1 METRNGK
8 GYSYKCKYFNI
19 ERYKNMFKYYL
30 SNKQRGIS
38 LIFVMALTV
47 FSIYF
52 VTSLVQSIFSTVEY
66 SNIACLNDFSFVY
79 PVGGSSF
86 LADET
91 IEKIEKDDSVDK
103 AYPILLEYTVINNIF
118 GTTSGY
124 VAFMEESD
132 IKEIFDAFSL
142 TVTEGR
148 LPKENSY
155 ELIMHEDMLKNKGLS
170 VGDTFGSAVD
180 EGEQIDGKYKITG
193 AFSGGSYMAFGT
205 KSYRQ
210 KELEDLGLDFK
221 NTIFGL
227 LVTPKT
233 DLDTMNTMLDKINN
247 NESAAMTLSYAVK
260 TLQENISSIKFLMFV
275 IVIVIAVSISAAV
288 CIVLETIY
296 NDRME
301 EFGILYA
308 IGYKKSWLFRN
319 IITEILILVLISWIF
334 GLTISYVFLSLTAK
348 VVFEPMGQILSIV
361 SIQSLIY
368 TIVVMAVFV
377 VVTIFVTILKLAKKD
392 MISIIEAR

>member
-1 METRNGK
+1 M
-8 GYSYKCKYFNI
+8 
-19 ERYKNMFKYYL
+19 KNMFKYYL
-30 SNKQRGIS
+30 SNKRRGIS

-86 LADET
+86 LSDET
-91 IEKIEKDDSVDK
+91 VEKIQKDDSVKK

-124 VAFMEESD
+124 AAFMEEAD
-132 IKEIFDAFSL
+132 IKEIFNDYSL

-148 LPKENSY
+148 LPQENSY

-180 EGEQIDGKYKITG
+180 EGEQIDGKYTITG
-193 AFSGGSYMAFGT
+193 AFSGDSYMAFGT
-205 KSYRQ
+205 KSFKQ
-210 KELEDLGLDFK
+210 KELEELGLDFQ
-221 NTIFGL
+221 NTTFGL
-227 LVTPKT
+227 LVMPKA
-233 DLDTMNTMLDKINN
+233 DLDTMNTMLDTMSH
-247 NESAAMTLSYAVK
+247 NEAAAMTLSYAQK
-260 TLQENISSIKFLMFV
+260 TLKDNVSSIKFLMGV

-288 CIVLETIY
+288 CIVLETTY

-319 IITEILILVLISWIF
+319 IIAEIVVLVFISWIL
-334 GLTISYVFLSLTAK
+334 GLILSYGVLSLVAK
-348 VVFEPMGQILSIV
+348 SVFEPMGQMLSIV
-361 SIQSLIY
+361 SIQSLLY
-368 TIVVMAVFV
+368 TIIVMVVFV
-377 VVTIFVTILKLAKKD
+377 VVTILVTILKFAKKD
-392 MISIIEAR
+392 LIAIIEMR

>member
-1 METRNGK
+1 MRGK
-8 GYSYKCKYFNI
+8 MQM
-19 ERYKNMFKYYL
+19 KNMFKYYL
-30 SNKQRGIS
+30 SNKRRGIS

-86 LADET
+86 LQNET
-91 IEKIEKDDSVDK
+91 VEKIKNDDSVGN

-124 VAFMEESD
+124 VAFMDEAD
-132 IKEIFDAFSL
+132 IGEIFDDFSL

-148 LPKENSY
+148 LPEENSY

-180 EGEQIDGKYKITG
+180 EGEQIDGKYMITG
-193 AFSGGSYMAFGT
+193 AFSGDSYMAFGT

-210 KELEDLGLDFK
+210 KELEELGLDFQ
-221 NTIFGL
+221 NTTFGL

-233 DLDTMNTMLDKINN
+233 DLDTMNNMLDTMGHD
-247 NESAAMTLSYAVK
+247 ETAAMTLSYAK
-260 TLQENISSIKFLMFV
+260 ETLQENISSIKFLMFV

-319 IITEILILVLISWIF
+319 IIAEIVVLVFISWIL
-334 GLTISYVFLSLTAK
+334 GLILSYGVLSLVAK
-348 VVFEPMGQILSIV
+348 SVFEPMGQMLSIV
-361 SIQSLIY
+361 SIQSLLY
-368 TIVVMAVFV
+368 TIIVMAVFV
-377 VVTIFVTILKLAKKD
+377 VVTILVTILKFAKKD
-392 MISIIEAR
+392 LIAIIEMR

>member
-1 METRNGK
+1 M
-8 GYSYKCKYFNI
+8 
-19 ERYKNMFKYYL
+19 KNMFKYYL
-30 SNKQRGIS
+30 SNKRRGIS

-86 LADET
+86 LSDET
-91 IEKIEKDDSVDK
+91 VEKIQKDDSVKK

-124 VAFMEESD
+124 AAFMEEAD
-132 IKEIFDAFSL
+132 IKEIFNDYSL

-148 LPKENSY
+148 LPQENSY

-180 EGEQIDGKYKITG
+180 EGEQIDGKYTITG
-193 AFSGGSYMAFGT
+193 AFSGYSYMAFGT
-205 KSYRQ
+205 KSFKQ
-210 KELEDLGLDFK
+210 KELEELGLDFQ
-221 NTIFGL
+221 NTTFGL
-227 LVTPKT
+227 LVTPKA
-233 DLDTMNTMLDKINN
+233 DLDTMNTMLDTMSH
-247 NESAAMTLSYAVK
+247 NEAAAMTLSYAPK
-260 TLQENISSIKFLMFV
+260 TLKDNVSSIKFLMGV

-288 CIVLETIY
+288 CIVLETTY

-319 IITEILILVLISWIF
+319 IIAEIVVLVFISWIL
-334 GLTISYVFLSLTAK
+334 GLILSYGVLSLVAK
-348 VVFEPMGQILSIV
+348 SVFEPMGQMLSIV
-361 SIQSLIY
+361 SIQSLLY
-368 TIVVMAVFV
+368 TIIVMVVFV
-377 VVTIFVTILKLAKKD
+377 VVTILVTILKFAKKD
-392 MISIIEAR
+392 LIAIIEMR

>member
-1 METRNGK
+1 MQM
-8 GYSYKCKYFNI
+8 
-19 ERYKNMFKYYL
+19 KNMFKYYL
-30 SNKQRGIS
+30 SNKRRGIS

-66 SNIACLNDFSFVY
+66 SDIACLNDFSFVY

-86 LADET
+86 LSDET
-91 IEKIEKDDSVDK
+91 VEKIQKDDSVKK

-124 VAFMEESD
+124 VAFMDEAD
-132 IKEIFDAFSL
+132 IGEIFDDYSL

-148 LPKENSY
+148 LPQENSY

-180 EGEQIDGKYKITG
+180 DGEPIEGTYTITG
-193 AFSGGSYMAFGT
+193 AFSGNSYMAFGT
-205 KSYRQ
+205 KSYKQ
-210 KELEDLGLDFK
+210 KELEELGLDFK
-221 NTIFGL
+221 NTTFGL

-233 DLDTMNTMLDKINN
+233 DLDAMNTMLDTMSHD
-247 NESAAMTLSYAVK
+247 EAAAMTLSYAQK
-260 TLQENISSIKFLMFV
+260 TLKDNVSSIKFLMGV

-288 CIVLETIY
+288 CIVLETTY

-319 IITEILILVLISWIF
+319 IIAEIVVLVFISWIL
-334 GLTISYVFLSLTAK
+334 GLILSYGVLSLVAK
-348 VVFEPMGQILSIV
+348 SVFEPMGQMLSIV
-361 SIQSLIY
+361 SIQSLLY
-368 TIVVMAVFV
+368 TIIVMVVFV
-377 VVTIFVTILKLAKKD
+377 VVTILVTILKFAKKD
-392 MISIIEAR
+392 LIAIIEMR

>member
-1 METRNGK
+1 MQM
-8 GYSYKCKYFNI
+8 
-19 ERYKNMFKYYL
+19 KNMFKYYL
-30 SNKQRGIS
+30 SNKRRVIS

-86 LADET
+86 LSDET
-91 IEKIEKDDSVDK
+91 VEKIQKDDSVKK

-124 VAFMEESD
+124 VAFMDEAD
-132 IKEIFDAFSL
+132 IGEIFDDYSL

-148 LPKENSY
+148 LPQENSY

-180 EGEQIDGKYKITG
+180 DGEPIEGTYTITG
-193 AFSGGSYMAFGT
+193 AFSGNSYMAFGT
-205 KSYRQ
+205 KSYKQ
-210 KELEDLGLDFK
+210 KELEELGLDFK
-221 NTIFGL
+221 NTTFGL

-233 DLDTMNTMLDKINN
+233 DLDAMNTMLDTMSHD
-247 NESAAMTLSYAVK
+247 EAAAMTLSYAQK
-260 TLQENISSIKFLMFV
+260 TLKDNVSSIKFLMGV

-288 CIVLETIY
+288 CIVLETTY

-319 IITEILILVLISWIF
+319 IIAEIVVLVFISWIL
-334 GLTISYVFLSLTAK
+334 GLILSYGVLSLVAK
-348 VVFEPMGQILSIV
+348 SVFEPMGQMLSIV
-361 SIQSLIY
+361 SIQSLLY
-368 TIVVMAVFV
+368 TIIVMVVFV
-377 VVTIFVTILKLAKKD
+377 VVTILVTILKFAKKD
-392 MISIIEAR
+392 LIAIIEMR

>member
-1 METRNGK
+1 MQM
-8 GYSYKCKYFNI
+8 
-19 ERYKNMFKYYL
+19 KNMFKYYL
-30 SNKQRGIS
+30 SNKRRGIS

-86 LADET
+86 LSDET
-91 IEKIEKDDSVDK
+91 VEKIQKDDSVKK

-124 VAFMEESD
+124 VAFMDEAD
-132 IKEIFDAFSL
+132 IGEIFDDYSL

-148 LPKENSY
+148 LPQENSY

-180 EGEQIDGKYKITG
+180 DGEPIEGTYTITG
-193 AFSGGSYMAFGT
+193 AFSGNSYMAFGT
-205 KSYRQ
+205 KSYKQ
-210 KELEDLGLDFK
+210 KELEELGLDFK
-221 NTIFGL
+221 NTTFGL

-233 DLDTMNTMLDKINN
+233 DLDAMNTMLDTMSHD
-247 NESAAMTLSYAVK
+247 EAAAMTLSYAQK
-260 TLQENISSIKFLMFV
+260 TLKDNVSSIKFLMGV

-288 CIVLETIY
+288 CIVLETTY

-319 IITEILILVLISWIF
+319 IIAEIVVLVFISWIL
-334 GLTISYVFLSLTAK
+334 GLILSYGVLSLVAK
-348 VVFEPMGQILSIV
+348 SVFEPMGQMLSIV
-361 SIQSLIY
+361 SIQSLLY
-368 TIVVMAVFV
+368 TIIVMVVFV
-377 VVTIFVTILKLAKKD
+377 VVTILVTILKFAQKD
-392 MISIIEAR
+392 LIAIIEMR

>member
-1 METRNGK
+1 MQM
-8 GYSYKCKYFNI
+8 
-19 ERYKNMFKYYL
+19 KNMFKYYL
-30 SNKQRGIS
+30 SNKRRGIS

-86 LADET
+86 LSDET
-91 IEKIEKDDSVDK
+91 VEKIQKDDSVKK

-124 VAFMEESD
+124 VAFMDEAD
-132 IKEIFDAFSL
+132 IGEIFDDYSL

-148 LPKENSY
+148 LPQENSY

-180 EGEQIDGKYKITG
+180 DGEPIEGTYTITG
-193 AFSGGSYMAFGT
+193 AFSGNSYMAFGT
-205 KSYRQ
+205 KSYKQ
-210 KELEDLGLDFK
+210 KELEELGLDFK
-221 NTIFGL
+221 NTTFGL

-233 DLDTMNTMLDKINN
+233 DLDAMNTMLDTMSHD
-247 NESAAMTLSYAVK
+247 EAAAMTLSYAQK
-260 TLQENISSIKFLMFV
+260 TLKDNVSSIKFLMGV

-288 CIVLETIY
+288 CIVLETTY

-319 IITEILILVLISWIF
+319 IIAEIVVLVFISWIL
-334 GLTISYVFLSLTAK
+334 GLILSYGVLSLVAK
-348 VVFEPMGQILSIV
+348 SVFEPMGQMLSIV
-361 SIQSLIY
+361 SIQSLLY
-368 TIVVMAVFV
+368 TIIVMVVFV
-377 VVTIFVTILKLAKKD
+377 VVTILVTILKFAKKD
-392 MISIIEAR
+392 LIAIIEMR

>member
-1 METRNGK
+1 M
-8 GYSYKCKYFNI
+8 
-19 ERYKNMFKYYL
+19 KNMFKYYL
-30 SNKQRGIS
+30 SNKRRGIS

-86 LADET
+86 LSDET
-91 IEKIEKDDSVDK
+91 VEKIQKDDSVKK

-124 VAFMEESD
+124 AAFMEEAD
-132 IKEIFDAFSL
+132 IKEIFNDYSL

-148 LPKENSY
+148 LPQENSY
-155 ELIMHEDMLKNKGLS
+155 ELIMHDDMLKNKGLS

-180 EGEQIDGKYKITG
+180 DGEPIEGIYTITG
-193 AFSGGSYMAFGT
+193 AFSGNSYMAFGT
-205 KSYRQ
+205 KSYKQ
-210 KELEDLGLDFK
+210 KELEELGLDFK
-221 NTIFGL
+221 NTTFGL

-233 DLDTMNTMLDKINN
+233 DLDTMNTMLDTMSH
-247 NESAAMTLSYAVK
+247 NEAAAMTLSYAQK
-260 TLQENISSIKFLMFV
+260 TLKDNVSSIKFLMGV
-275 IVIVIAVSISAAV
+275 IAIVIAVSISAAV
-288 CIVLETIY
+288 CIVLETTY

-319 IITEILILVLISWIF
+319 IIAEIVVLVFISWIL
-334 GLTISYVFLSLTAK
+334 GLILSYGVLSLVAK
-348 VVFEPMGQILSIV
+348 SVFEPMGQMLSIV
-361 SIQSLIY
+361 SIQSLLY
-368 TIVVMAVFV
+368 TIIVMAVFV
-377 VVTIFVTILKLAKKD
+377 VVTILITILKFAKKD
-392 MISIIEAR
+392 LIAIIEMR

>member
-1 METRNGK
+1 M
-8 GYSYKCKYFNI
+8 
-19 ERYKNMFKYYL
+19 KNMFKYYL
-30 SNKQRGIS
+30 SNKRRGIS

-86 LADET
+86 LSDET
-91 IEKIEKDDSVDK
+91 VEKIQKDDSVKK

-124 VAFMEESD
+124 VAFMDEAD
-132 IKEIFDAFSL
+132 IGEIFDDYSL

-148 LPKENSY
+148 LPQENSY

-180 EGEQIDGKYKITG
+180 DGEPIEGTYTITG
-193 AFSGGSYMAFGT
+193 AFSGNSYMAFGT
-205 KSYRQ
+205 KSYKQ
-210 KELEDLGLDFK
+210 KELEELGLDFK
-221 NTIFGL
+221 NTTFGL

-233 DLDTMNTMLDKINN
+233 DLDAMNTMLDTMSHD
-247 NESAAMTLSYAVK
+247 EAAAMTLSYAQK
-260 TLQENISSIKFLMFV
+260 TLKDKVSSIKFLMGV

-288 CIVLETIY
+288 CIVLETTY

-319 IITEILILVLISWIF
+319 IIAEIVVLVFISWIL
-334 GLTISYVFLSLTAK
+334 GLILSYGVLSLVAK
-348 VVFEPMGQILSIV
+348 SVFEPMGQMLSIV
-361 SIQSLIY
+361 SIQSLLY
-368 TIVVMAVFV
+368 TIIVMVVFV
-377 VVTIFVTILKLAKKD
+377 VVTILVTILKFAKKD
-392 MISIIEAR
+392 LIAIIEMR

>member
-1 METRNGK
+1 MQM
-8 GYSYKCKYFNI
+8 
-19 ERYKNMFKYYL
+19 KNMFKYYL
-30 SNKQRGIS
+30 SNKRRGIS

-66 SNIACLNDFSFVY
+66 SNIASLNDFSFVY

-86 LADET
+86 LSDET
-91 IEKIEKDDSVDK
+91 VEKIQKDDSVKK

-124 VAFMEESD
+124 VAFMDEAD
-132 IKEIFDAFSL
+132 IGEIFDDYSL

-148 LPKENSY
+148 LPQENSY

-180 EGEQIDGKYKITG
+180 DGEPIEGTYTITG
-193 AFSGGSYMAFGT
+193 AFSGNSYMAFGT
-205 KSYRQ
+205 KSYKQ
-210 KELEDLGLDFK
+210 KELEELGLDFK
-221 NTIFGL
+221 NTTFGL

-233 DLDTMNTMLDKINN
+233 DLDAMNTMLDTMSHD
-247 NESAAMTLSYAVK
+247 EAAAMTLSYAQK
-260 TLQENISSIKFLMFV
+260 TLKDNVSSIKFLMGV

-288 CIVLETIY
+288 CIVLETTY

-319 IITEILILVLISWIF
+319 IIAEIVVLVFISWIL
-334 GLTISYVFLSLTAK
+334 GLILSYGVLSLVAK
-348 VVFEPMGQILSIV
+348 SVFEPMGQMLSIV
-361 SIQSLIY
+361 SIQSLLY
-368 TIVVMAVFV
+368 TIIVMVVFV
-377 VVTIFVTILKLAKKD
+377 VVTILVTILKFAKKD
-392 MISIIEAR
+392 LIAIIEMR

>member
-1 METRNGK
+1 MREK
-8 GYSYKCKYFNI
+8 I
-19 ERYKNMFKYYL
+19 QMKNMFKYYL
-30 SNKQRGIS
+30 SNKRRGIS

-86 LADET
+86 LQNET
-91 IEKIEKDDSVDK
+91 VEKIKNDDSVGN

-124 VAFMEESD
+124 VAFMEEAD
-132 IKEIFDAFSL
+132 IREIFDDFSL

-148 LPKENSY
+148 LPEENSY

-180 EGEQIDGKYKITG
+180 EGEQIDGKYMITG
-193 AFSGGSYMAFGT
+193 AFSGDSYMAFGT

-210 KELEDLGLDFK
+210 KELEELGLDFQ
-221 NTIFGL
+221 NTTFGL

-233 DLDTMNTMLDKINN
+233 DLDTMNNMLDTMGHD
-247 NESAAMTLSYAVK
+247 ETAAMTLSYAK
-260 TLQENISSIKFLMFV
+260 ETLQENISSIKFLMFV

-319 IITEILILVLISWIF
+319 IIAEIVVLVFISWIL
-334 GLTISYVFLSLTAK
+334 GLILSYGVLSLVAK
-348 VVFEPMGQILSIV
+348 SVFEPMGQMLSIV
-361 SIQSLIY
+361 SIQSLLY
-368 TIVVMAVFV
+368 TIIVMAVFV
-377 VVTIFVTILKLAKKD
+377 VVTILVTILKFAKKD
-392 MISIIEAR
+392 LIAIIEMR

>member
-1 METRNGK
+1 M
-8 GYSYKCKYFNI
+8 
-19 ERYKNMFKYYL
+19 KNMFKYYL
-30 SNKQRGIS
+30 SNKRRGIS

-86 LADET
+86 LQNET
-91 IEKIEKDDSVDK
+91 VEKIKNDDSVEN

-124 VAFMEESD
+124 VAFMEEAD
-132 IKEIFDAFSL
+132 IREIFDDFSL

-148 LPKENSY
+148 LPEENSY
-155 ELIMHEDMLKNKGLS
+155 ELIMQEDMLKNKGLS

-180 EGEQIDGKYKITG
+180 DGEPIEGTYTITG
-193 AFSGGSYMAFGT
+193 AFSGNSYMAFGT
-205 KSYRQ
+205 KSYKQ
-210 KELEDLGLDFK
+210 KELEELGLDFK
-221 NTIFGL
+221 NTTFGL
-227 LVTPKT
+227 LVTPKA
-233 DLDTMNTMLDKINN
+233 DLDAMNTMLDTMSHD
-247 NESAAMTLSYAVK
+247 EAAAMTLLYAQK
-260 TLQENISSIKFLMFV
+260 TLKDNVSSIKFLMFV

-319 IITEILILVLISWIF
+319 IIAEIVVLVFISWIL
-334 GLTISYVFLSLTAK
+334 GLILSYGVLSLVAK
-348 VVFEPMGQILSIV
+348 SVFEPMGQMLSIV
-361 SIQSLIY
+361 SIQSLLY
-368 TIVVMAVFV
+368 TIIVMAVFV
-377 VVTIFVTILKLAKKD
+377 VVTILVTILKFAKKD
-392 MISIIEAR
+392 LIAIIEMR

>member
-1 METRNGK
+1 M
-8 GYSYKCKYFNI
+8 
-19 ERYKNMFKYYL
+19 KNMFKYYL
-30 SNKQRGIS
+30 SNKRRGIS

-52 VTSLVQSIFSTVEY
+52 VTSLMQSIFSTVEY

-86 LADET
+86 LSDET
-91 IEKIEKDDSVDK
+91 VEKIQKDDSVKK

-124 VAFMEESD
+124 AAFMEEAD
-132 IKEIFDAFSL
+132 IKEIFNDYSL

-148 LPKENSY
+148 LPQENSY
-155 ELIMHEDMLKNKGLS
+155 ELIMHDDMLKNKGLS

-180 EGEQIDGKYKITG
+180 DGEPIEGIYTITG
-193 AFSGGSYMAFGT
+193 AFSGNSYMAFGT
-205 KSYRQ
+205 KSYKQ
-210 KELEDLGLDFK
+210 KELEELGLDFK
-221 NTIFGL
+221 NTTFGL

-233 DLDTMNTMLDKINN
+233 DLDTMNTMLDTMSH
-247 NESAAMTLSYAVK
+247 NEAAAMTLSYAQK
-260 TLQENISSIKFLMFV
+260 TLKDNVSSIKFLMGV
-275 IVIVIAVSISAAV
+275 IAIVIAVSISAAV
-288 CIVLETIY
+288 CIVLETTY

-319 IITEILILVLISWIF
+319 IIAEIVVLVFISWIL
-334 GLTISYVFLSLTAK
+334 GLILSYGVLSLVAK
-348 VVFEPMGQILSIV
+348 SVFEPMGQMLSIV
-361 SIQSLIY
+361 SIQSLLY
-368 TIVVMAVFV
+368 TIIVMAVFV
-377 VVTIFVTILKLAKKD
+377 VVTILVTILKFAKKD
-392 MISIIEAR
+392 LIAIIEMR

>member
-1 METRNGK
+1 MQM
-8 GYSYKCKYFNI
+8 
-19 ERYKNMFKYYL
+19 KNMFKYYL
-30 SNKQRGIS
+30 SNKRRGIS

-86 LADET
+86 LSDET
-91 IEKIEKDDSVDK
+91 VEKIQKDDSVKK

-124 VAFMEESD
+124 AAFMEEAD
-132 IKEIFDAFSL
+132 IKEIFNDYSL

-148 LPKENSY
+148 LPQENSY

-180 EGEQIDGKYKITG
+180 EGEQIDGKYTITG
-193 AFSGGSYMAFGT
+193 AFLGDSYMAFGT
-205 KSYRQ
+205 KSFKQ
-210 KELEDLGLDFK
+210 KELEELGLDFK
-221 NTIFGL
+221 NTTFGL

-233 DLDTMNTMLDKINN
+233 DLDAMNTMLDTMSHD
-247 NESAAMTLSYAVK
+247 EAAAMTLSYAQK
-260 TLQENISSIKFLMFV
+260 TLKDNVSSIKFLMAV

-319 IITEILILVLISWIF
+319 IIAEFVVLVFISWIL
-334 GLTISYVFLSLTAK
+334 GLILSYGVLSLVAK
-348 VVFEPMGQILSIV
+348 SVFEPMGQMLSIV
-361 SIQSLIY
+361 SIQSLLY
-368 TIVVMAVFV
+368 TIIVMAVFV
-377 VVTIFVTILKLAKKD
+377 VVTILVTILKFAKKD
-392 MISIIEAR
+392 LIAIIEMR

>member
-1 METRNGK
+1 MRGK
-8 GYSYKCKYFNI
+8 MQM
-19 ERYKNMFKYYL
+19 KNMFKYYL
-30 SNKQRGIS
+30 SNKRRGIS

-86 LADET
+86 LQNET
-91 IEKIEKDDSVDK
+91 VEKIKNDDSVGN

-124 VAFMEESD
+124 VAFMEEAD
-132 IKEIFDAFSL
+132 IREIFDDFSL

-148 LPKENSY
+148 LPEENSY

-180 EGEQIDGKYKITG
+180 EGEQIDGKYMITG
-193 AFSGGSYMAFGT
+193 AFSGDSYMAFGT

-210 KELEDLGLDFK
+210 KELEELGLDFQ
-221 NTIFGL
+221 NTTFGL

-233 DLDTMNTMLDKINN
+233 DLDTMNNMLDTMGHD
-247 NESAAMTLSYAVK
+247 ETAAMTLSYAK
-260 TLQENISSIKFLMFV
+260 ETLQENISSIKFLMFV

-319 IITEILILVLISWIF
+319 IIAEIVVLVFISWIL
-334 GLTISYVFLSLTAK
+334 GLILSYGVLSLVAK
-348 VVFEPMGQILSIV
+348 SVFEPMGQMLSIV
-361 SIQSLIY
+361 SIQSLLY
-368 TIVVMAVFV
+368 TIIVMAVFV
-377 VVTIFVTILKLAKKD
+377 VVTILVTILKFAKKD
-392 MISIIEAR
+392 LIAIIEMR

>member
-1 METRNGK
+1 M
-8 GYSYKCKYFNI
+8 
-19 ERYKNMFKYYL
+19 KNMFKYYL
-30 SNKQRGIS
+30 SNKRRGIS
-38 LIFVMALTV
+38 LIFIMALTV

-86 LADET
+86 LSDET
-91 IEKIEKDDSVDK
+91 VEKIQKDDSVKK

-124 VAFMEESD
+124 AAFMEAAD
-132 IKEIFDAFSL
+132 IKEIFNDYSL

-148 LPKENSY
+148 LPQENSY

-180 EGEQIDGKYKITG
+180 DGEPIEGTYTITG
-193 AFSGGSYMAFGT
+193 AFSGNSYMAFGT
-205 KSYRQ
+205 KSYKQ
-210 KELEDLGLDFK
+210 KELEELGLDFQ
-221 NTIFGL
+221 NTTFGL
-227 LVTPKT
+227 LVTPKA
-233 DLDTMNTMLDKINN
+233 DLDTMNTMLDTMSHD
-247 NESAAMTLSYAVK
+247 EAAAMTLSYAQK
-260 TLQENISSIKFLMFV
+260 TLKDNVSSIKFLMAV

-308 IGYKKSWLFRN
+308 IGYKKSWLFKN
-319 IITEILILVLISWIF
+319 IIAEIMALVFISWIL
-334 GLTISYVFLSLTAK
+334 GLILSYGVLSLVAK
-348 VVFEPMGQILSIV
+348 SVFEPMGQMLSIV
-361 SIQSLIY
+361 SIQSLLY
-368 TIVVMAVFV
+368 TIIVMAVFV
-377 VVTIFVTILKLAKKD
+377 VVTILVTILKFAKKD
-392 MISIIEAR
+392 LIAIIEMR

>member
-1 METRNGK
+1 MRGEMQM
-8 GYSYKCKYFNI
+8 
-19 ERYKNMFKYYL
+19 KNMFKYYL
-30 SNKQRGIS
+30 SNKRRGIS

-86 LADET
+86 LQNET
-91 IEKIEKDDSVDK
+91 VEKIKNDDSVEN

-124 VAFMEESD
+124 VAFMEEAD
-132 IKEIFDAFSL
+132 IREIFDDFSL

-148 LPKENSY
+148 LPEENSY

-180 EGEQIDGKYKITG
+180 EGEQIDGKYMITG
-193 AFSGGSYMAFGT
+193 AFSGDSYMAFGT

-210 KELEDLGLDFK
+210 KELEELGLDFQ
-221 NTIFGL
+221 NTTFGL

-233 DLDTMNTMLDKINN
+233 DLDTMNNMLDTMGHD
-247 NESAAMTLSYAVK
+247 ETAAMTLSYAK
-260 TLQENISSIKFLMFV
+260 ETLQENISSIKFLMFV

-319 IITEILILVLISWIF
+319 IIAEIVVLVFISWIL
-334 GLTISYVFLSLTAK
+334 GLILTYGVLSLVAK
-348 VVFEPMGQILSIV
+348 SVFEPMGQMLSIV
-361 SIQSLIY
+361 SIQSLLY
-368 TIVVMAVFV
+368 TIIVMAVFV
-377 VVTIFVTILKLAKKD
+377 VVTILVTILKFAKKD
-392 MISIIEAR
+392 LIAIIEMR

>member
-1 METRNGK
+1 M
-8 GYSYKCKYFNI
+8 
-19 ERYKNMFKYYL
+19 KNMFKYYL
-30 SNKQRGIS
+30 SNKRRGIS

-86 LADET
+86 LSDET
-91 IEKIEKDDSVDK
+91 VEKIQKDDSVKK

-124 VAFMEESD
+124 AAFMEEAD
-132 IKEIFDAFSL
+132 IKEIFNDYSL

-148 LPKENSY
+148 LPQENSY
-155 ELIMHEDMLKNKGLS
+155 ELIMHDDMLKNKGLS

-180 EGEQIDGKYKITG
+180 DGEPIEGIYTITG
-193 AFSGGSYMAFGT
+193 AFSGNSYMAFGT
-205 KSYRQ
+205 KSYKQ
-210 KELEDLGLDFK
+210 KELEELGLDFK
-221 NTIFGL
+221 NTTFGL

-233 DLDTMNTMLDKINN
+233 DLDTMNTMLDTMSH
-247 NESAAMTLSYAVK
+247 NEAAAMTLSYAQK
-260 TLQENISSIKFLMFV
+260 TLKDNVSSIKFLMGV
-275 IVIVIAVSISAAV
+275 IAIVIAVSISAAV
-288 CIVLETIY
+288 CIVLETTY

-319 IITEILILVLISWIF
+319 IIAEIVVLVFISWIL
-334 GLTISYVFLSLTAK
+334 GLILSYGVLSLVAK
-348 VVFEPMGQILSIV
+348 SVFEPMGQMLSIV
-361 SIQSLIY
+361 SIQSLLY
-368 TIVVMAVFV
+368 TIIVMAVFV
-377 VVTIFVTILKLAKKD
+377 VVTILVTILKFAKKD
-392 MISIIEAR
+392 LIAIIEMR

>member
-1 METRNGK
+1 MREK
-8 GYSYKCKYFNI
+8 I
-19 ERYKNMFKYYL
+19 QMKNMFKYYL
-30 SNKQRGIS
+30 SNKRRGIS

-86 LADET
+86 LSDET
-91 IEKIEKDDSVDK
+91 VEKIQKDDSVKK

-124 VAFMEESD
+124 AAFMEEAD
-132 IKEIFDAFSL
+132 IKEIFNDYSL

-148 LPKENSY
+148 LPQENSY

-180 EGEQIDGKYKITG
+180 EGEQIDGKYMITG
-193 AFSGGSYMAFGT
+193 AFSGDSYMAFGT

-210 KELEDLGLDFK
+210 KELEELGLDFQ
-221 NTIFGL
+221 NTTFGL

-233 DLDTMNTMLDKINN
+233 DLDTMNNMLDTMGHD
-247 NESAAMTLSYAVK
+247 ETAAMTLSYAK
-260 TLQENISSIKFLMFV
+260 ETLQENISSIKFLMFV

-319 IITEILILVLISWIF
+319 IIAEIVVLVFISWIL
-334 GLTISYVFLSLTAK
+334 GLILSYGVLSLVAK
-348 VVFEPMGQILSIV
+348 SVFEPMGQMLSIV
-361 SIQSLIY
+361 SIQSLLY
-368 TIVVMAVFV
+368 TIIVMVVFV
-377 VVTIFVTILKLAKKD
+377 VVTILVTILKFAKKD
-392 MISIIEAR
+392 LIAIIEMR

>member
-1 METRNGK
+1 M
-8 GYSYKCKYFNI
+8 
-19 ERYKNMFKYYL
+19 KNMFKYYL
-30 SNKQRGIS
+30 SNKRRGIS

-86 LADET
+86 LSDET
-91 IEKIEKDDSVDK
+91 VEKIQKDDSVKK

-124 VAFMEESD
+124 AAFMEEAD
-132 IKEIFDAFSL
+132 IKEIFNDYSL

-148 LPKENSY
+148 LPQENSY

-180 EGEQIDGKYKITG
+180 EGEQIDGKYTITG
-193 AFSGGSYMAFGT
+193 AFSGDSYMAFGT
-205 KSYRQ
+205 KSYKQ
-210 KELEDLGLDFK
+210 KELEELGLDFK
-221 NTIFGL
+221 NTTFGL
-227 LVTPKT
+227 LVTPKA
-233 DLDTMNTMLDKINN
+233 DLDTMNTMLDEISHD
-247 NESAAMTLSYAVK
+247 ETAAMTLSYAK
-260 TLQENISSIKFLMFV
+260 ETLQENISSIKFLMFV

-319 IITEILILVLISWIF
+319 IIAEIVVLVFISWIL
-334 GLTISYVFLSLTAK
+334 GLILSYGVLSLVAK
-348 VVFEPMGQILSIV
+348 SVFEPMGQMLSIV
-361 SIQSLIY
+361 SIQSLLY
-368 TIVVMAVFV
+368 TIIVMAVFV
-377 VVTIFVTILKLAKKD
+377 VVTILVTILKFAKKD
-392 MISIIEAR
+392 LIAIIEMR

>member
-1 METRNGK
+1 M
-8 GYSYKCKYFNI
+8 
-19 ERYKNMFKYYL
+19 KNMFKYYL
-30 SNKQRGIS
+30 SNKRRGIS

-86 LADET
+86 LQNEAV
-91 IEKIEKDDSVDK
+91 EKIKNDDSVGN

-124 VAFMEESD
+124 VAFMDEAD
-132 IKEIFDAFSL
+132 IGEIFDDFSL

-148 LPKENSY
+148 LPEENSY

-180 EGEQIDGKYKITG
+180 EGEQIDGKYMITG
-193 AFSGGSYMAFGT
+193 AFSGDSYMAFGT

-210 KELEDLGLDFK
+210 KELEELGLDFQ
-221 NTIFGL
+221 NTTFGL

-233 DLDTMNTMLDKINN
+233 DLDTMNNMLDTMGHD
-247 NESAAMTLSYAVK
+247 ETAAMTLSYAK
-260 TLQENISSIKFLMFV
+260 ETLQENISSIKFLMFV

-319 IITEILILVLISWIF
+319 IIAEIVVLVFISWIL
-334 GLTISYVFLSLTAK
+334 GLILSYGVLSLVAK
-348 VVFEPMGQILSIV
+348 SVFEPMGQMLSIV
-361 SIQSLIY
+361 SIQSLLY
-368 TIVVMAVFV
+368 TIIVMAVFV
-377 VVTIFVTILKLAKKD
+377 VVTILVTILKFAKKD
-392 MISIIEAR
+392 LIAIIEMR

>member
-1 METRNGK
+1 M
-8 GYSYKCKYFNI
+8 
-19 ERYKNMFKYYL
+19 KNMFKYYL
-30 SNKQRGIS
+30 SNKRRGIS

-86 LADET
+86 LSDET
-91 IEKIEKDDSVDK
+91 VEKIQKDDSVKK

-124 VAFMEESD
+124 VAFMDEAD
-132 IKEIFDAFSL
+132 IGEIFDDFSL

-148 LPKENSY
+148 LPEENSY

-180 EGEQIDGKYKITG
+180 EGEQIDGKYMITG
-193 AFSGGSYMAFGT
+193 AFSGDSYMAFGT

-210 KELEDLGLDFK
+210 KELEELGLDFQ
-221 NTIFGL
+221 NTTFGL

-233 DLDTMNTMLDKINN
+233 DLDTMNNMLDTMGHD
-247 NESAAMTLSYAVK
+247 ETAAMTLSYAK
-260 TLQENISSIKFLMFV
+260 ETLQENISSIKFLMFV

-319 IITEILILVLISWIF
+319 IIAEIVVLVFISWIL
-334 GLTISYVFLSLTAK
+334 GLILSYGVLSLVAK
-348 VVFEPMGQILSIV
+348 SVFEPMGQMLSIV
-361 SIQSLIY
+361 SIQSLLY
-368 TIVVMAVFV
+368 TIIVMAVFV
-377 VVTIFVTILKLAKKD
+377 VVTILVTILKFAKKD
-392 MISIIEAR
+392 LIAIIEMR

>member
-1 METRNGK
+1 MQM
-8 GYSYKCKYFNI
+8 
-19 ERYKNMFKYYL
+19 KNMFKYYL
-30 SNKQRGIS
+30 SNKRRGIS

-86 LADET
+86 LSDET
-91 IEKIEKDDSVDK
+91 VEKIQKDDSVK
-103 AYPILLEYTVINNIF
+103 KVYPILLEYTVINNIF

-124 VAFMEESD
+124 VAFMDEAD
-132 IKEIFDAFSL
+132 IGEIFDDYSL

-148 LPKENSY
+148 LPQENSY

-180 EGEQIDGKYKITG
+180 DGEPIEGTYTITG
-193 AFSGGSYMAFGT
+193 AFSGNSYMAFGT
-205 KSYRQ
+205 KSYKQ
-210 KELEDLGLDFK
+210 KELEELGLDFK
-221 NTIFGL
+221 NTTFGL

-233 DLDTMNTMLDKINN
+233 DLDAMNTMLDTMSHD
-247 NESAAMTLSYAVK
+247 EAAAMTLSYAQK
-260 TLQENISSIKFLMFV
+260 TLKDNVSSIKFLMGV

-288 CIVLETIY
+288 CIVLETTY

-319 IITEILILVLISWIF
+319 IIAEIVVLVFISWIL
-334 GLTISYVFLSLTAK
+334 GLILSYGVLSLVAK
-348 VVFEPMGQILSIV
+348 SVFEPMGQMLSIV
-361 SIQSLIY
+361 SIQSLLY
-368 TIVVMAVFV
+368 TIIVMVVFV
-377 VVTIFVTILKLAKKD
+377 VVTILVTILKFAKKD
-392 MISIIEAR
+392 LIAIIEMR

>member
-1 METRNGK
+1 MQM
-8 GYSYKCKYFNI
+8 
-19 ERYKNMFKYYL
+19 KNMFKYYL
-30 SNKQRGIS
+30 SNKRRGIS

-86 LADET
+86 LSDET
-91 IEKIEKDDSVDK
+91 VEKIQKDDSVKK

-124 VAFMEESD
+124 AAFMEEAD
-132 IKEIFDAFSL
+132 IKEIFNDYSL

-148 LPKENSY
+148 LPQENSY
-155 ELIMHEDMLKNKGLS
+155 ELIMHDDMLKNKGLS

-180 EGEQIDGKYKITG
+180 DGEPIEGIYTITG
-193 AFSGGSYMAFGT
+193 AFSGNSYMAFGT
-205 KSYRQ
+205 KSYKQ
-210 KELEDLGLDFK
+210 KELEELGLDFK
-221 NTIFGL
+221 NTTFGL

-233 DLDTMNTMLDKINN
+233 DLDTMNTMLDTMSH
-247 NESAAMTLSYAVK
+247 NEAAAMTLSYAQK
-260 TLQENISSIKFLMFV
+260 TLKDNVSSIKFLMGV
-275 IVIVIAVSISAAV
+275 IAIVIAVSISAAV
-288 CIVLETIY
+288 CIVLETTY

-319 IITEILILVLISWIF
+319 IIAEIVVLVFISWIL
-334 GLTISYVFLSLTAK
+334 GLILSYGVLSLVAK
-348 VVFEPMGQILSIV
+348 SVFEPMGQMLSIV
-361 SIQSLIY
+361 SIQSLLY
-368 TIVVMAVFV
+368 TIIVMAVFV
-377 VVTIFVTILKLAKKD
+377 VVTILVTILKFAKKD
-392 MISIIEAR
+392 LIAIIEMR

>member
-1 METRNGK
+1 MQM
-8 GYSYKCKYFNI
+8 
-19 ERYKNMFKYYL
+19 KNMFKYYL
-30 SNKQRGIS
+30 SNKRRGIS

-86 LADET
+86 LSDET
-91 IEKIEKDDSVDK
+91 VEKIQKDDSVKK

-124 VAFMEESD
+124 VAFMDEAD
-132 IKEIFDAFSL
+132 IGEIFDDYSL

-148 LPKENSY
+148 LPQENSY

-180 EGEQIDGKYKITG
+180 DGEPIEGTYTITG
-193 AFSGGSYMAFGT
+193 AFSGNSYMAFGT
-205 KSYRQ
+205 KSYKQ
-210 KELEDLGLDFK
+210 KELEELGLDFK
-221 NTIFGL
+221 NTTFGL
-227 LVTPKT
+227 PVTPKT
-233 DLDTMNTMLDKINN
+233 DLDAMNTMLDTMSHD
-247 NESAAMTLSYAVK
+247 EAAAMTLSYAQK
-260 TLQENISSIKFLMFV
+260 TLKDNVSSIKFLMGV

-288 CIVLETIY
+288 CIVLETTY

-319 IITEILILVLISWIF
+319 IIAEIVVLVFISWIL
-334 GLTISYVFLSLTAK
+334 GLILSYGVLSLVAK
-348 VVFEPMGQILSIV
+348 SVFEPMGQMLSIV
-361 SIQSLIY
+361 SIQSLLY
-368 TIVVMAVFV
+368 TIIVMVVFV
-377 VVTIFVTILKLAKKD
+377 VVTILVTILKFAKKD
-392 MISIIEAR
+392 LIAIIEMR

>member
-1 METRNGK
+1 M
-8 GYSYKCKYFNI
+8 
-19 ERYKNMFKYYL
+19 KNMFKYYL
-30 SNKQRGIS
+30 SNKRRGIS

-86 LADET
+86 LQNET
-91 IEKIEKDDSVDK
+91 VEKIKNDDSVEN

-124 VAFMEESD
+124 VAFMEEAD
-132 IKEIFDAFSL
+132 IREIFDDFSL

-148 LPKENSY
+148 LPEENSY
-155 ELIMHEDMLKNKGLS
+155 ELIMHEDML
-170 VGDTFGSAVD
+170 
-180 EGEQIDGKYKITG
+180 
-193 AFSGGSYMAFGT
+193 AFGT

-210 KELEDLGLDFK
+210 KELEELGLDFK
-221 NTIFGL
+221 NTTFGL

-233 DLDTMNTMLDKINN
+233 DLDTMNNMLDTMGHD
-247 NESAAMTLSYAVK
+247 ETAAMTLSYAK
-260 TLQENISSIKFLMFV
+260 ETLQENISSIKFLMFV

-308 IGYKKSWLFRN
+308 IGYKKSWLFKN
-319 IITEILILVLISWIF
+319 IIAEIMALVFVSWILGLIL
-334 GLTISYVFLSLTAK
+334 SYGVLSLVAK
-348 VVFEPMGQILSIV
+348 SVFEPMGQMLSIV
-361 SIQSLIY
+361 SIQSLLY
-368 TIVVMAVFV
+368 TIIVMVVFV
-377 VVTIFVTILKLAKKD
+377 VVTILVTILKFAKKD
-392 MISIIEAR
+392 LIAIIEMR

>member
-1 METRNGK
+1 MRGK
-8 GYSYKCKYFNI
+8 MQM
-19 ERYKNMFKYYL
+19 KNMFKYYL
-30 SNKQRGIS
+30 SNKRRGIS

-86 LADET
+86 LQNET
-91 IEKIEKDDSVDK
+91 VEKIKNDDSVGN

-124 VAFMEESD
+124 VAFMDEAD
-132 IKEIFDAFSL
+132 IGEIFDDFSL

-148 LPKENSY
+148 LPEENSY

-180 EGEQIDGKYKITG
+180 EGEQIDGKYMITG
-193 AFSGGSYMAFGT
+193 AFSGDSYMAFGT

-210 KELEDLGLDFK
+210 KELEELGLDFQ
-221 NTIFGL
+221 NTTFGL

-233 DLDTMNTMLDKINN
+233 DLDTMNNMLDTMGHD
-247 NESAAMTLSYAVK
+247 ETAAITLSYAK
-260 TLQENISSIKFLMFV
+260 ETLQENISSIKFLMFV

-319 IITEILILVLISWIF
+319 IIAEIVVLVFISWIL
-334 GLTISYVFLSLTAK
+334 GLILSYGVLSLVAK
-348 VVFEPMGQILSIV
+348 SVFEPMGQMLSIV
-361 SIQSLIY
+361 SIQSLLY
-368 TIVVMAVFV
+368 TIIVMAVFV
-377 VVTIFVTILKLAKKD
+377 VVTILVTILKFAKKD
-392 MISIIEAR
+392 LIAIIEMR

>member
-1 METRNGK
+1 M
-8 GYSYKCKYFNI
+8 
-19 ERYKNMFKYYL
+19 KNMFKYYL
-30 SNKQRGIS
+30 SNKRRGIS

-86 LADET
+86 LSDET
-91 IEKIEKDDSVDK
+91 VEKIQKDDSVKK

-124 VAFMEESD
+124 VAFMDEAD
-132 IKEIFDAFSL
+132 IGEIFDDYSL

-148 LPKENSY
+148 LPQENSY

-180 EGEQIDGKYKITG
+180 DGEPIEGTYTITG
-193 AFSGGSYMAFGT
+193 AFSGNSYMAFGT
-205 KSYRQ
+205 KSYKQ
-210 KELEDLGLDFK
+210 KELEELGLDFK
-221 NTIFGL
+221 NTTFGL

-233 DLDTMNTMLDKINN
+233 DLDAMNTMLDTMSHD
-247 NESAAMTLSYAVK
+247 EAAAMTLSYAQK
-260 TLQENISSIKFLMFV
+260 TLKDNVSSIKFLMGV

-288 CIVLETIY
+288 CIVLETTY

-319 IITEILILVLISWIF
+319 IIAEIVVLVFISWIL
-334 GLTISYVFLSLTAK
+334 GLILSYGVLSLVAK
-348 VVFEPMGQILSIV
+348 SVFEPMGQILSIF
-361 SIQSLIY
+361 SIQSLFY
-368 TIVVMAVFV
+368 TIIVMAVFV
-377 VVTIFVTILKLAKKD
+377 VVTILVTILKFAKKD
-392 MISIIEAR
+392 LIAIIEMR

>member
-1 METRNGK
+1 MREK
-8 GYSYKCKYFNI
+8 MQM
-19 ERYKNMFKYYL
+19 KNMFKYYL
-30 SNKQRGIS
+30 SNKRRGIS

-86 LADET
+86 LSDET
-91 IEKIEKDDSVDK
+91 VEKIQKDDSVKK

-124 VAFMEESD
+124 VAFMDEAD
-132 IKEIFDAFSL
+132 IGEIFDDYSL

-148 LPKENSY
+148 LPQENSY

-180 EGEQIDGKYKITG
+180 DGEPIEGTYTITG
-193 AFSGGSYMAFGT
+193 AFSGNSYMAFGT
-205 KSYRQ
+205 KSYKQ
-210 KELEDLGLDFK
+210 KELEELGLDFK
-221 NTIFGL
+221 NTTFGL

-233 DLDTMNTMLDKINN
+233 DLDAMNTMLDTMSHD
-247 NESAAMTLSYAVK
+247 EAATMTLSYAQK
-260 TLQENISSIKFLMFV
+260 TLKDNVSSIKFLMGV

-288 CIVLETIY
+288 CIVLETTY

-319 IITEILILVLISWIF
+319 IIAEIVVLVFISWIL
-334 GLTISYVFLSLTAK
+334 GLILSYGVLSLVAK
-348 VVFEPMGQILSIV
+348 SVFEPMGQMLSIV
-361 SIQSLIY
+361 SIQSLLY
-368 TIVVMAVFV
+368 TIIVMAVFV
-377 VVTIFVTILKLAKKD
+377 VVTILVTILKFAKKD
-392 MISIIEAR
+392 LIAIIEMR

>member
-1 METRNGK
+1 MRGEMQM
-8 GYSYKCKYFNI
+8 
-19 ERYKNMFKYYL
+19 KNMFKCYL
-30 SNKQRGIS
+30 SNTRRGIS

-86 LADET
+86 LSDET
-91 IEKIEKDDSVDK
+91 VEKIQKDDSVKK

-124 VAFMEESD
+124 VAFMDEAD
-132 IKEIFDAFSL
+132 IGEIFDDYSL

-148 LPKENSY
+148 LSQENSY

-180 EGEQIDGKYKITG
+180 DGEPIEGTYTITG
-193 AFSGGSYMAFGT
+193 AFSGNSYMAFGT
-205 KSYRQ
+205 KSYKQ
-210 KELEDLGLDFK
+210 KELEELGLDFK
-221 NTIFGL
+221 NTTFGL

-233 DLDTMNTMLDKINN
+233 DLDAMNTMLDTMSHD
-247 NESAAMTLSYAVK
+247 EAAAMTLSYAQK
-260 TLQENISSIKFLMFV
+260 TLKDNVSSIKFLMGV

-288 CIVLETIY
+288 CIVLETTY

-319 IITEILILVLISWIF
+319 IIAEIVVLVFISWIL
-334 GLTISYVFLSLTAK
+334 GLILSYGVLSLVAK
-348 VVFEPMGQILSIV
+348 SVFEPMGQMLSIV
-361 SIQSLIY
+361 SIQSLHY
-368 TIVVMAVFV
+368 TIIVMVVFV
-377 VVTIFVTILKLAKKD
+377 VVTILVTILKFAKKD
-392 MISIIEAR
+392 LIAIIEMR

>member
-1 METRNGK
+1 MQM
-8 GYSYKCKYFNI
+8 
-19 ERYKNMFKYYL
+19 KNMFKYYL
-30 SNKQRGIS
+30 SNKRRGIS

-86 LADET
+86 LSDET
-91 IEKIEKDDSVDK
+91 VEKIQKDDSVKK

-124 VAFMEESD
+124 VAFMDEAD
-132 IKEIFDAFSL
+132 IGEIFDDYSL

-148 LPKENSY
+148 LSQENSY

-180 EGEQIDGKYKITG
+180 DGEPIEGTYTITG
-193 AFSGGSYMAFGT
+193 AFSGNSYMAFGT
-205 KSYRQ
+205 KSYKQ
-210 KELEDLGLDFK
+210 KELEELGLDFK
-221 NTIFGL
+221 NTTFGL

-233 DLDTMNTMLDKINN
+233 DLDAMNTMLDTMSHD
-247 NESAAMTLSYAVK
+247 EAAAMTLSYAQK
-260 TLQENISSIKFLMFV
+260 TLKDNVSSIKFLMGV

-288 CIVLETIY
+288 CIVLETTY

-319 IITEILILVLISWIF
+319 IIAEIVVLVFISWIL
-334 GLTISYVFLSLTAK
+334 GLILSYGVLSLVAK
-348 VVFEPMGQILSIV
+348 SVFEPMGQMLSIV
-361 SIQSLIY
+361 SIQSLLY
-368 TIVVMAVFV
+368 TIIVMVVFV
-377 VVTIFVTILKLAKKD
+377 VVTILVTILKFAKKD
-392 MISIIEAR
+392 LIAIIEMR

>member
-1 METRNGK
+1 MREK
-8 GYSYKCKYFNI
+8 I
-19 ERYKNMFKYYL
+19 QMKNMFKYYL
-30 SNKQRGIS
+30 SNKRRGIS

-86 LADET
+86 LQNET
-91 IEKIEKDDSVDK
+91 VEKIKNDDSVEN
-103 AYPILLEYTVINNIF
+103 AYPVLLEYTVINNIF

-124 VAFMEESD
+124 VAFMDEAD
-132 IKEIFDAFSL
+132 IGEIFDDYSL

-148 LPKENSY
+148 LPQENSY

-180 EGEQIDGKYKITG
+180 DGEPIEGTYTITG
-193 AFSGGSYMAFGT
+193 AFSGNSYMAFGT
-205 KSYRQ
+205 KSFKQ
-210 KELEDLGLDFK
+210 KELEELGLDFK
-221 NTIFGL
+221 NTTFGL

-233 DLDTMNTMLDKINN
+233 DLDAMNTMLDTMSHD
-247 NESAAMTLSYAVK
+247 EAAAMTLSYAQK
-260 TLQENISSIKFLMFV
+260 TLKDNVSSIKFLMGV

-288 CIVLETIY
+288 CIVLETTY

-319 IITEILILVLISWIF
+319 IIAEIVVLVFISWIL
-334 GLTISYVFLSLTAK
+334 GLILSYGVLSLVAK
-348 VVFEPMGQILSIV
+348 SVFEPMGQMLSIV
-361 SIQSLIY
+361 SIQSLLY
-368 TIVVMAVFV
+368 TIIVMVVFV
-377 VVTIFVTILKLAKKD
+377 VVTIFVTILKFAKKD
-392 MISIIEAR
+392 LIAIIEMR

>member
-1 METRNGK
+1 M
-8 GYSYKCKYFNI
+8 
-19 ERYKNMFKYYL
+19 KNMFKYYL
-30 SNKQRGIS
+30 SNKRRGIS

-86 LADET
+86 LSDET
-91 IEKIEKDDSVDK
+91 VEKIQKDDSVKK

-124 VAFMEESD
+124 AAFMEEAD
-132 IKEIFDAFSL
+132 IKEIFNDYSL

-148 LPKENSY
+148 LPQENSY
-155 ELIMHEDMLKNKGLS
+155 ELIMHDDMLKNKGLS

-180 EGEQIDGKYKITG
+180 DGEPIEGIYTITG
-193 AFSGGSYMAFGT
+193 AFSGNSYMAFGT
-205 KSYRQ
+205 KSYKQ
-210 KELEDLGLDFK
+210 KELEELGLDFT
-221 NTIFGL
+221 NTTFGL

-233 DLDTMNTMLDKINN
+233 DLDTMNTMLDTMSH
-247 NESAAMTLSYAVK
+247 NEAAAMTLSYAQK
-260 TLQENISSIKFLMFV
+260 TLKDNVSSIKFLMGV
-275 IVIVIAVSISAAV
+275 IAIVIAVSISAAV
-288 CIVLETIY
+288 CIVLETTY

-319 IITEILILVLISWIF
+319 IIAEIVVLVFISWIL
-334 GLTISYVFLSLTAK
+334 GLILSYGVLSLVAK
-348 VVFEPMGQILSIV
+348 SVFEPMGQMLSIV
-361 SIQSLIY
+361 SIQSLLY
-368 TIVVMAVFV
+368 TIIVMAVFV
-377 VVTIFVTILKLAKKD
+377 VVTILVTILKFAKKD
-392 MISIIEAR
+392 LIAIIEMR

>member
-1 METRNGK
+1 M
-8 GYSYKCKYFNI
+8 
-19 ERYKNMFKYYL
+19 KNMFKYYL
-30 SNKQRGIS
+30 SNKRRGIS

-86 LADET
+86 LQNET
-91 IEKIEKDDSVDK
+91 VEKIKNDDSVEN

-124 VAFMEESD
+124 VAFMEEAD
-132 IKEIFDAFSL
+132 IREIFDDFSL

-148 LPKENSY
+148 LPEENSY

-180 EGEQIDGKYKITG
+180 DGEPIEGTYTITG
-193 AFSGGSYMAFGT
+193 AFSGNSYMAFGT
-205 KSYRQ
+205 KSYKQ
-210 KELEDLGLDFK
+210 KELEELGLDFQ
-221 NTIFGL
+221 NTTFGL
-227 LVTPKT
+227 LVTPKA
-233 DLDTMNTMLDKINN
+233 DLDAMNTMLDTMSHD
-247 NESAAMTLSYAVK
+247 EAAAMTLLYAQK
-260 TLQENISSIKFLMFV
+260 TLKDNVSSIKFLMFV

-319 IITEILILVLISWIF
+319 IIAEIVVLVFISWIL
-334 GLTISYVFLSLTAK
+334 GLILSYGVLSLVAK
-348 VVFEPMGQILSIV
+348 SVFEPMGQMLSIV
-361 SIQSLIY
+361 SIQSLLY
-368 TIVVMAVFV
+368 TIIVMAVFV
-377 VVTIFVTILKLAKKD
+377 VVTILVTILKFAKKD
-392 MISIIEAR
+392 LIAIIEMR

>member
-1 METRNGK
+1 M
-8 GYSYKCKYFNI
+8 
-19 ERYKNMFKYYL
+19 KNMFKYYL
-30 SNKQRGIS
+30 SNKRRGIS

-86 LADET
+86 LSDET
-91 IEKIEKDDSVDK
+91 VEKIQKDDSVKK

-124 VAFMEESD
+124 AAFMEEAD
-132 IKEIFDAFSL
+132 IKEIFNDYSL

-148 LPKENSY
+148 LPQENSY
-155 ELIMHEDMLKNKGLS
+155 EVIMHEDMLKNKGLS

-180 EGEQIDGKYKITG
+180 EGEQIDGKYMITG
-193 AFSGGSYMAFGT
+193 AFSGDSYMAFGT

-210 KELEDLGLDFK
+210 KELEELGLDFQ
-221 NTIFGL
+221 NTTFGL

-233 DLDTMNTMLDKINN
+233 DLDTMNNMLDTMGHD
-247 NESAAMTLSYAVK
+247 ETAAMTLSYAK
-260 TLQENISSIKFLMFV
+260 ETLQENISSIKFLMFV

-319 IITEILILVLISWIF
+319 IIAEIVVLVFISWIL
-334 GLTISYVFLSLTAK
+334 GLILSYGVLSLVAK
-348 VVFEPMGQILSIV
+348 SVFEPMGQMLSIV
-361 SIQSLIY
+361 SIQSLLY
-368 TIVVMAVFV
+368 TIIVMVVFV
-377 VVTIFVTILKLAKKD
+377 VVTILVTILKFAKKD
-392 MISIIEAR
+392 LIAIIEMR